1 MLLSALPL
9 GMVDTAWA
17 ISSRDTVVDSGTCG
31 GTLNNSQLMKWTLTS
46 DGTLTISGEGNMFGA
61 PWSQYKSKIKKVVIG
76 EGVKSI
82 SDNAFHYYENLRS
95 VSLPSTL
102 TSIGEAAFWACS
114 SLQSITLPNNLTNIG
129 LNAFRACHSLTQVLI
144 PASVT
149 SIDGSA
155 FECCTGLTDVVFEGN
170 SLEFGSG
177 ATFYDCTSL
186 KNVFFN
192 GTRADWT
199 ASRGSSGSV
208 LPAAAQIY
216 YKNDLISSG
225 TCGDNSS
232 GNNTQWKLTKAGT
245 LIITVGTGYT
255 EGGIADFAYGKAPWY
270 QDIYDSGIRCLIIGS
285 GIKTIGSYAFADCTD
300 LAEIIVPDGV
310 ISIGNGAF
318 LQNSGAK
325 RVVLPPSTVYIGHGA
340 LRDCSALTSVSLP
353 DSMSNRL
360 FLDMF
365 EGCTNL
371 KSVDIPDGIT
381 DIYEGDLASC
391 PNWTDIY
398 YDNWGRVWN
407 RVVSNVR
414 DSIPDRMNVHFKDN
428 IYDSGSCG
436 ENVTWTLTADGTLTI
451 SGTGAMTDYTYDS
464 RSPWYSCRTYIK
476 RVVMQQGVTSI
487 GGDAFW
493 DCSGLTSVTIPDG
506 VTSIGGDAFWDCS
519 GLTSVTIPDGVTSI
533 GGYAFRGCSGLTSVT
548 IPEGVTSIGDYAF
561 DNCSSLTDIYY
572 GGYGTDW
579 QKLNVSIPTSATVHF
594 KDNIYGKGDC
604 GINVT
609 WELTGDGTLIIS
621 GTGRISNYSHDNN
634 APWYSCRAYIK
645 RVVIQQGVRAIGDRA
660 FWDCS
665 GLTSVTIP
673 DGVTSIGDYA
683 FAYCVS
689 LTSATIPEGVTSIG
703 WSAFEN
709 CTALTFMTIP
719 EGVTSIGNS
728 AFSGCSGL
736 TSVTIPSSVTSIG
749 WSAFKNCTALTFMTI
764 PESVTY
770 ISGEVFSNCVRLAR
784 VTIPKSVTEIGSKA
798 FYYCDSLTD
807 VYYAGTAADWAKISI
822 SEGNEDLT
830 SAALRCAPASLSAPT
845 VTGGNDSQGRPTLKW
860 KAVSGAAKYEVY
872 RARSKDG
879 DYIKYSTV
887 TGTSY
892 TNISYIENGNTYY
905 YKVRA
910 LDASGTAGAWS
921 SVVSVTYK
929 QTLPAPIVTGGND
942 SQGRPTLKW
951 KAVSGAAKYEVY
963 RARSKNGDYIKYSTV
978 TGTSYTN
985 TSYIENGNTYYYK
998 VRALKS
1004 SGTAGAWSSIVS
1016 VTYKQTL
1023 PAPTVTGGNDAQG
1036 RPTLKWNAVSG
1047 AAKYEV
1053 YRARSRDG
1061 SYSKYSTVTGTSYT
1075 NTSYIEDGNTYYYKV
1090 RALDANGTAGAW
1102 SSIVSVTYK
1111 QTLPAPTVTGGNDS
1125 QGRPTLKWKAVTGA
1139 AKYEVYRARSKD
1151 GDYIKYSTV
1160 TGTSY
1165 TNTSYIEN
1173 GNTYYYKVR
1182 ALDANGT
1189 AGAWSSVVSV
1199 TYKQTL
1205 PAPAVTGGNDSQGR
1219 PTLKWKAV
1227 TGAAKYEVYRARSKD
1242 GDYIKYS
1249 TVTGTSYTN
1258 TSYIENGN
1266 TYYYKVR
1273 ALDANGT
1280 AGAWSSVVSVT
1291 YKQTLP
1297 APTVTGGNDAQ
1308 GRPTLT
1314 WKAVTGAAKYEVY
1327 RARSKDG
1334 DYIKYSTVTGT
1345 SYTNTSYIENGN
1357 TYYYKVRALDANGT
1371 AGAWSSIVSV
1381 TYRKPAAATVASGKC
1396 GDSAKWTLDAAGT
1409 LTISGSGK
1417 TWDFIDEDWNANA
1430 PWYDASLRLRIKKV
1444 VVEKGIT
1451 YVGTRAF
1458 YDCSEMTS
1466 VSLPTTLETMGAD
1479 VFMYCTGLT
1488 SVTIPDGVTFISGDF
1503 FLGCTSL
1510 KSVTL
1515 PDSLRNIG
1523 GCTFMYCA
1531 SLTSVR
1537 LPANLRYITWRMFK
1551 DCTSLTSVT
1560 IPRGTVEVKKEAFD
1574 GCTSLKNVT
1583 FTGSAADWK
1592 GVTIRPGNTA
1602 LTSAA
1607 IKCIGSTVLTAPT
1620 LTLSVSKKGQP
1631 TLKWSAVSGAAG
1643 YQLWC
1648 SYDGGNDY
1656 DPSYRWLANNDKT
1669 ATSYTV
1675 PADTLK
1681 KGQTYTFKVRA
1692 VTSSGAVGSFSK
1704 EVTFTYNPAASLP
1717 APTVTGGNDAQG
1729 RPTLKW
1735 NAVSGAAKYEVYR
1748 ARSLNGDYIKYSTV
1762 TGTSYTNISYIE
1774 NGNTYYYKVRAL
1786 DANGTAGAWSSI
1798 VSVTYRKPAAA
1809 TVASGKCGDS
1819 AKWTL
1824 DAAGT
1829 LTITGAGPMADY
1841 GAYGP
1846 WYIAHLTDIKKVV
1859 VQEGVTT
1866 IGDHAFANLSYVTS
1880 VTIPSS
1886 ITSIGAHAFEKC
1898 RLGGAVTLP
1907 EGLTAIGDFAFSGSG
1922 MASLTLPESLR
1933 TIGNS
1938 AFLFCS
1944 LRELTIPDGVTSI
1957 GTGAFCNA
1965 SLTSVKLPASG
1976 VTLGDSLFQECENL
1990 TDVTLPAD
1998 LTVIGPSMFENCG
2011 SLKNVTIPSGVTHI
2025 GNAAFAACEA
2035 LPEIRLPDGM
2045 EALGSEAF
2053 VGCRAV
2059 TKVYIPR
2066 SLTSIGEAAFRIC
2079 EGLTDVYYGGTAAEW
2094 LAISVADRNDP
2105 LLNAALHCT
2114 GQSAS
2119 RLDVPAMT
2127 LGEDCSD
2134 GKPTV
2139 WWPAVTGAERYE
2151 IWRAQAASDGSA
2163 PAASAYTLI
2172 VSADVTFHKDTTAEA
2187 DTWYY
2192 YKVRAVSG
2200 STYSDFSQEARRY
2213 CEAPPTMDTPEITSL
2228 ELDDSG
2234 KPVLTWR
2241 TVEGAARYQVF
2252 RSEDNGFSYSPMGT
2266 VLPTGSDTITWT
2278 DTTAVSGTGYYYG
2291 VGCYDDNGHYSSF
2304 GGGEWWVTAR

>member
-1 MLLSALPL
+1 MKKRILSILLAVLMLLSALPL
-9 GMVDTAWA
+9 GMVDTA
-17 ISSRDTVVDSGTCG
+17 
-31 GTLNNSQLMKWTLTS
+31 
-46 DGTLTISGEGNMFGA
+46 
-61 PWSQYKSKIKKVVIG
+61 Y
-76 EGVKSI
+76 
-82 SDNAFHYYENLRS
+82 
-95 VSLPSTL
+95 
-102 TSIGEAAFWACS
+102 
-114 SLQSITLPNNLTNIG
+114 
-129 LNAFRACHSLTQVLI
+129 
-144 PASVT
+144 
-149 SIDGSA
+149 
-155 FECCTGLTDVVFEGN
+155 
-170 SLEFGSG
+170 
-177 ATFYDCTSL
+177 
-186 KNVFFN
+186 
-192 GTRADWT
+192 
-199 ASRGSSGSV
+199 
-208 LPAAAQIY
+208 AAA
-216 YKNDLISSG
+216 LASG
-225 TCGDNSS
+225 KCGD
-232 GNNTQWKLTKAGT
+232 
-245 LIITVGTGYT
+245 
-255 EGGIADFAYGKAPWY
+255 
-270 QDIYDSGIRCLIIGS
+270 
-285 GIKTIGSYAFADCTD
+285 
-300 LAEIIVPDGV
+300 
-310 ISIGNGAF
+310 
-318 LQNSGAK
+318 
-325 RVVLPPSTVYIGHGA
+325 
-340 LRDCSALTSVSLP
+340 SA
-353 DSMSNRL
+353 
-360 FLDMF
+360 
-365 EGCTNL
+365 
-371 KSVDIPDGIT
+371 
-381 DIYEGDLASC
+381 
-391 PNWTDIY
+391 
-398 YDNWGRVWN
+398 
-407 RVVSNVR
+407 
-414 DSIPDRMNVHFKDN
+414 
-428 IYDSGSCG
+428 
-436 ENVTWTLTADGTLTI
+436 TWTLDNTGTLTI
-451 SGTGAMTDYTYDS
+451 SGTGATYNYDMDDDGNS
-464 RSPWYSCRTYIK
+464 AAPWCTKARIQRVNKVVVNSGITELGYSMFSNCT
-476 RVVMQQGVTSI
+476 Q
-487 GGDAFW
+487 
-493 DCSGLTSVTIPDG
+493 LTSVSLP
-506 VTSIGGDAFWDCS
+506 S
-519 GLTSVTIPDGVTSI
+519 GLKRI
-533 GGYAFRGCSGLTSVT
+533 GSCLFLGCTRL
-548 IPEGVTSIGDYAF
+548 
-561 DNCSSLTDIYY
+561 
-572 GGYGTDW
+572 
-579 QKLNVSIPTSATVHF
+579 SA
-594 KDNIYGKGDC
+594 I
-604 GINVT
+604 
-609 WELTGDGTLIIS
+609 
-621 GTGRISNYSHDNN
+621 
-634 APWYSCRAYIK
+634 
-645 RVVIQQGVRAIGDRA
+645 
-660 FWDCS
+660 
-665 GLTSVTIP
+665 
-673 DGVTSIGDYA
+673 
-683 FAYCVS
+683 
-689 LTSATIPEGVTSIG
+689 
-703 WSAFEN
+703 
-709 CTALTFMTIP
+709 
-719 EGVTSIGNS
+719 
-728 AFSGCSGL
+728 
-736 TSVTIPSSVTSIG
+736 TIPSSVTTIESNAFTHCDSITAITLPSGLRTMGDAVCSQMAKLTTATVSGGVTYLSNYAFNDCPSLKTITLPNTVRSIG
-749 WSAFKNCTALTFMTI
+749 ICAFRYDTALKDVYFNG
-764 PESVTY
+764 SVTQWTS
-770 ISGEVFSNCVRLAR
+770 IQ
-784 VTIPKSVTEIGSKA
+784 I
-798 FYYCDSLTD
+798 
-807 VYYAGTAADWAKISI
+807 AG
-822 SEGNEDLT
+822 EGN
-830 SAALRCAPASLSAPT
+830 SALYNADVHCTGLPAPA
-845 VTGGNDSQGRPTLKW
+845 VTGGNDAQGRPTLKW
-860 KAVSGAAKYEVY
+860 NAVSGAAKYEVY
-872 RARSKDG
+872 RARSLNG

-910 LDASGTAGAWS
+910 LDAKGTAGAWS

-929 QTLPAPIVTGGND
+929 QTLPAPAVTGGND
-942 SQGRPTLKW
+942 AQGRPTLKW
-951 KAVSGAAKYEVY
+951 NAVSGAAKYEVY
-963 RARSKNGDYIKYSTV
+963 RARSKDGDYIKYSTV

-985 TSYIENGNTYYYK
+985 TSYIEDGNTYYYK
-998 VRALKS
+998 VRALDAN
-1004 SGTAGAWSSIVS
+1004 GRAGAWSSIVS

-1053 YRARSRDG
+1053 YRARSKDG
-1061 SYSKYSTVTGTSYT
+1061 DYIKYSTVTGTSYT

-1102 SSIVSVTYK
+1102 SSIVSVTYRAASTG
-1111 QTLPAPTVTGGNDS
+1111 TLSAPSVTGGKDS
-1125 QGRPTLKWKAVTGA
+1125 QGRPTLKWNAVTGAAKYEVYRARSKDGDYIKYSTVTGTSYTNTSYIESGNTYYYKVRALKSDGTAGAWSSVVSVTYKQTLSAPTVTGGNDAQGRPTLKWNAVTGAAKYEVYRARSKDGTYTKYSTTTGTAYTNSSYLTSGATYYYKARALDANGNAGPYSAVVSVTCRLKLTAPTVTGGKDSQGRPTLKWNAVTGA

-1182 ALDANGT
+1182 ALKSD
-1189 AGAWSSVVSV
+1189 
-1199 TYKQTL
+1199 
-1205 PAPAVTGGNDSQGR
+1205 
-1219 PTLKWKAV
+1219 
-1227 TGAAKYEVYRARSKD
+1227 
-1242 GDYIKYS
+1242 
-1249 TVTGTSYTN
+1249 
-1258 TSYIENGN
+1258 
-1266 TYYYKVR
+1266 
-1273 ALDANGT
+1273 
-1280 AGAWSSVVSVT
+1280 
-1291 YKQTLP
+1291 
-1297 APTVTGGNDAQ
+1297 
-1308 GRPTLT
+1308 
-1314 WKAVTGAAKYEVY
+1314 
-1327 RARSKDG
+1327 
-1334 DYIKYSTVTGT
+1334 
-1345 SYTNTSYIENGN
+1345 
-1357 TYYYKVRALDANGT
+1357 GT

-1409 LTISGSGK
+1409 LTISGTGA
-1417 TWDFIDEDWNANA
+1417 TYDFFNDYNCTA
-1430 PWYDASLRLRIKKV
+1430 PWYDAELRLQIKKAV
-1444 VVEKGIT
+1444 VNKGIT

-1515 PDSLRNIG
+1515 PDSLRNAG
-1523 GCTFMYCA
+1523 GCTFKDCA

-1704 EVTFTYNPAASLP
+1704 EVTFTYNPAASLA
-1717 APTVTGGNDAQG
+1717 APTVTAGLDDQGYPALTWPAVPDAA
-1729 RPTLKW
+1729 R
-1735 NAVSGAAKYEVYR
+1735 YEVYR
-1748 ARSLNGDYIKYSTV
+1748 AASEDGNFAQLAAV
-1762 TGTSYTNISYIE
+1762 TSNSYTNSAVLTD
-1774 NGNTYYYKVRAL
+1774 GAAYYYKVRAL
-1786 DANGTAGAWSSI
+1786 DSDGEAGPFSDV
-1798 VSVTYRKPAAA
+1798 VSVTYTARPAL
-1809 TVASGKCGDS
+1809 VASGKCGDS
-1819 AKWTL
+1819 ASWKL
-1824 DAAGT
+1824 DADGV
-1829 LTITGAGPMADY
+1829 LTITGVGPMADY
-1841 GAYGP
+1841 SQPTSDNCAP
-1846 WYIAHLTDIKKVV
+1846 WRTYANDIKKVV

-1938 AFLFCS
+1938 AFLCCS

-1990 TDVTLPAD
+1990 TEVTLPAD
-1998 LTVIGPSMFENCG
+1998 LTVIGDSMFENCTK
-2011 SLKNVTIPSGVTHI
+2011 LTHVTIPSGVTRI
-2025 GNAAFAACEA
+2025 EREAFAMCGA
-2035 LPEIRLPDGM
+2035 LEEIRLPEGV
-2045 EALGSEAF
+2045 ETIGVIAF
-2053 VGCRAV
+2053 SGCVAM
-2059 TKVYIPR
+2059 TGAYLPR
-2066 SLTSIGEAAFRIC
+2066 SLTTIESGAFSACRS
-2079 EGLTDVYYGGTAAEW
+2079 LTDVYYGGTAAEW

-2200 STYSDFSQEARRY
+2200 STYSDFSQAARRY

>member
-1 MLLSALPL
+1 MKKRILSILLAALMLLSALPL
-9 GMVDTAWA
+9 GMVDTA
-17 ISSRDTVVDSGTCG
+17 
-31 GTLNNSQLMKWTLTS
+31 
-46 DGTLTISGEGNMFGA
+46 
-61 PWSQYKSKIKKVVIG
+61 Y
-76 EGVKSI
+76 
-82 SDNAFHYYENLRS
+82 
-95 VSLPSTL
+95 
-102 TSIGEAAFWACS
+102 
-114 SLQSITLPNNLTNIG
+114 
-129 LNAFRACHSLTQVLI
+129 
-144 PASVT
+144 
-149 SIDGSA
+149 
-155 FECCTGLTDVVFEGN
+155 
-170 SLEFGSG
+170 
-177 ATFYDCTSL
+177 
-186 KNVFFN
+186 
-192 GTRADWT
+192 
-199 ASRGSSGSV
+199 
-208 LPAAAQIY
+208 AAA
-216 YKNDLISSG
+216 LASG
-225 TCGDNSS
+225 KCGD
-232 GNNTQWKLTKAGT
+232 
-245 LIITVGTGYT
+245 
-255 EGGIADFAYGKAPWY
+255 
-270 QDIYDSGIRCLIIGS
+270 
-285 GIKTIGSYAFADCTD
+285 
-300 LAEIIVPDGV
+300 
-310 ISIGNGAF
+310 
-318 LQNSGAK
+318 
-325 RVVLPPSTVYIGHGA
+325 
-340 LRDCSALTSVSLP
+340 SA
-353 DSMSNRL
+353 
-360 FLDMF
+360 
-365 EGCTNL
+365 
-371 KSVDIPDGIT
+371 
-381 DIYEGDLASC
+381 
-391 PNWTDIY
+391 
-398 YDNWGRVWN
+398 
-407 RVVSNVR
+407 
-414 DSIPDRMNVHFKDN
+414 
-428 IYDSGSCG
+428 
-436 ENVTWTLTADGTLTI
+436 TWTLDSTGTLTI
-451 SGTGAMTDYTYDS
+451 SGTGATYNYDMDDDGNS
-464 RSPWYSCRTYIK
+464 AAPWCTKARIQRVNKVVVNSGITELGYSMFSNCT
-476 RVVMQQGVTSI
+476 Q
-487 GGDAFW
+487 
-493 DCSGLTSVTIPDG
+493 LTSVSLP
-506 VTSIGGDAFWDCS
+506 S
-519 GLTSVTIPDGVTSI
+519 GLKRI
-533 GGYAFRGCSGLTSVT
+533 GSCLFLGCTRL
-548 IPEGVTSIGDYAF
+548 
-561 DNCSSLTDIYY
+561 
-572 GGYGTDW
+572 
-579 QKLNVSIPTSATVHF
+579 SA
-594 KDNIYGKGDC
+594 I
-604 GINVT
+604 
-609 WELTGDGTLIIS
+609 
-621 GTGRISNYSHDNN
+621 
-634 APWYSCRAYIK
+634 
-645 RVVIQQGVRAIGDRA
+645 
-660 FWDCS
+660 
-665 GLTSVTIP
+665 
-673 DGVTSIGDYA
+673 
-683 FAYCVS
+683 
-689 LTSATIPEGVTSIG
+689 
-703 WSAFEN
+703 
-709 CTALTFMTIP
+709 
-719 EGVTSIGNS
+719 
-728 AFSGCSGL
+728 
-736 TSVTIPSSVTSIG
+736 TIPSSVTTIESNAFTHCDSIAAITLPGGLRTMGDAVCSQMAKLTTATVSGGVTYLSNYAFNDCPSLKTITLPNTVKSIG
-749 WSAFKNCTALTFMTI
+749 ICAFRYDTALKDVYFNG
-764 PESVTY
+764 SVTQWTS
-770 ISGEVFSNCVRLAR
+770 IQ
-784 VTIPKSVTEIGSKA
+784 I
-798 FYYCDSLTD
+798 
-807 VYYAGTAADWAKISI
+807 AG
-822 SEGNEDLT
+822 EGN
-830 SAALRCAPASLSAPT
+830 SALYNADVHCTGLSAPT
-845 VTGGNDSQGRPTLKW
+845 VTGGNDSQGRPTLTW
-860 KAVSGAAKYEVY
+860 KAVTGAAKYEVY
-872 RARSKDG
+872 RARSLNG

-910 LDASGTAGAWS
+910 LDANGTAGPWS
-921 SVVSVTYK
+921 DVVAVTCRLGL
-929 QTLPAPIVTGGND
+929 T
-942 SQGRPTLKW
+942 
-951 KAVSGAAKYEVY
+951 
-963 RARSKNGDYIKYSTV
+963 
-978 TGTSYTN
+978 
-985 TSYIENGNTYYYK
+985 
-998 VRALKS
+998 
-1004 SGTAGAWSSIVS
+1004 
-1016 VTYKQTL
+1016 
-1023 PAPTVTGGNDAQG
+1023 APTVTGGNDAQG
-1036 RPTLKWNAVSG
+1036 RPTLKWNAVTG

-1053 YRARSRDG
+1053 YRARSLNGD
-1061 SYSKYSTVTGTSYT
+1061 YIKYSTVTGTSYT
-1075 NTSYIEDGNTYYYKV
+1075 NISYIENGNTYYYKV

-1102 SSIVSVTYK
+1102 SSVVSVTYK
-1111 QTLPAPTVTGGNDS
+1111 QTLSAPTVTGGNDA

-1182 ALDANGT
+1182 ALKSDGT
-1189 AGAWSSVVSV
+1189 AGAWSSIVSV
-1199 TYKQTL
+1199 TYRAASTGTL
-1205 PAPAVTGGNDSQGR
+1205 SAPAVTGGNDSQGR
-1219 PTLKWKAV
+1219 PTLTWKAV
-1227 TGAAKYEVYRARSKD
+1227 SGAAKYEVYRARSLN

-1258 TSYIENGN
+1258 ISYIENGN

-1273 ALDANGT
+1273 ALKSDGT
-1280 AGAWSSVVSVT
+1280 AGAWSSIVSVT

-1297 APTVTGGNDAQ
+1297 APTVTGGNDSQ
-1308 GRPTLT
+1308 GRPTLK
-1314 WKAVTGAAKYEVY
+1314 WNAVTGAAKYEVY
-1327 RARSKDG
+1327 RARSLNG

-1345 SYTNTSYIENGN
+1345 SYTNISYIENGN
-1357 TYYYKVRALDANGT
+1357 TYYYKVRALKSDGT

-1396 GDSAKWTLDAAGT
+1396 GDSAAWKLDAAGT

-1430 PWYDASLRLRIKKV
+1430 PWYDVSLRLRIKKV

-1451 YVGTRAF
+1451 YVGTWAF

-1466 VSLPTTLETMGAD
+1466 VSLPTTLETMGAS
-1479 VFMYCTGLT
+1479 VFMDCTGLT

-1515 PDSLRNIG
+1515 PDSLRNAG
-1523 GCTFMYCA
+1523 GCTFKDCA

-1704 EVTFTYNPAASLP
+1704 EVTFTYNPAASLA
-1717 APTVTGGNDAQG
+1717 APTVTAGLDDQGYPALTWPAVPDAA
-1729 RPTLKW
+1729 R
-1735 NAVSGAAKYEVYR
+1735 YEVYR
-1748 ARSLNGDYIKYSTV
+1748 AASEDGDFAQLAAV
-1762 TGTSYTNISYIE
+1762 TSNSYTNSAVLTD
-1774 NGNTYYYKVRAL
+1774 GAAYYYKVRAL
-1786 DANGTAGAWSSI
+1786 DSDGEAGPFSDV
-1798 VSVTYRKPAAA
+1798 VSVTYTARPAL
-1809 TVASGKCGDS
+1809 VASGKCGDS
-1819 AKWTL
+1819 ASWKL
-1824 DAAGT
+1824 DADGV

-1841 GAYGP
+1841 SQPTSDNCAP
-1846 WYIAHLTDIKKVV
+1846 WRTYANDIKKVV
-1859 VQEGVTT
+1859 VQKGVTA
-1866 IGDHAFANLSYVTS
+1866 IGSYAFASLERVTS
-1880 VTIPSS
+1880 VTIPEGV
-1886 ITSIGAHAFEKC
+1886 TSIGSSAFENC
-1898 RLGGAVTLP
+1898 GLMAYGGLGAVTLP
-1907 EGLTAIGDFAFSGSG
+1907 EGLTTIGSSAFSGSY
-1922 MASLTLPESLR
+1922 MDSLTLPESLR

-1957 GTGAFCNA
+1957 GTGAFYNA

-2094 LAISVADRNDP
+2094 ATISVADRNDP

-2200 STYSDFSQEARRY
+2200 STYSDFSQAARRY
-2213 CEAPPTMDTPEITSL
+2213 CKAPPTMDTPEITSL

-2252 RSEDNGFSYSPMGT
+2252 RSEDDGFSYSPMGT

>member
-76 EGVKSI
+76 EGVGSI

-487 GGDAFW
+487 GDHAFW

-506 VTSIGGDAFWDCS
+506 VTSIGGDAFS
-519 GLTSVTIPDGVTSI
+519 GCAALTSVTIPGSVTNV
-533 GGYAFRGCSGLTSVT
+533 GQYAFSG
-548 IPEGVTSIGDYAF
+548 
-561 DNCSSLTDIYY
+561 CSSLTDIYY

-621 GTGRISNYSHDNN
+621 GTGRISNYSYDNN

-645 RVVIQQGVRAIGDRA
+645 RVVIQQGVRAIGDQA
-660 FWDCS
+660 FYYCENLTSVTIPDSVTSIGGSAFSGCS

-683 FAYCVS
+683 FS
-689 LTSATIPEGVTSIG
+689 D
-703 WSAFEN
+703 
-709 CTALTFMTIP
+709 
-719 EGVTSIGNS
+719 
-728 AFSGCSGL
+728 CSGL

-749 WSAFKNCTALTFMTI
+749 WRAFENCTALTFMTI

-770 ISGEVFSNCVRLAR
+770 INGEVFSNCVRLAR
-784 VTIPKSVTEIGSKA
+784 VTIPKSVTEISSKA

-822 SEGNEDLT
+822 SEGNEDLLA
-830 SAALRCAPASLSAPT
+830 AALHCKPTPLPAPT
-845 VTGGNDSQGRPTLKW
+845 VTGGNDAQGRPTLKW
-860 KAVSGAAKYEVY
+860 NAVTGAAKYEVY
-872 RARSKDG
+872 RALSKDG

-910 LDASGTAGAWS
+910 LKSDGTAGAWS

-929 QTLPAPIVTGGND
+929 QTLTAPAVTGGND
-942 SQGRPTLKW
+942 AQGRPTLTW

-963 RARSKNGDYIKYSTV
+963 RARSKDGTYTKYSTTTGTAYTNSSYLTSGATYYYKVRALDANGNAGPYSAVVSVTCRLKLTAPTVTGSTDSQGRPTLKWNAVTGAAKYEVYRARSKDGDYIKYSTV

-985 TSYIENGNTYYYK
+985 TSYIESGNTYYYK

-1004 SGTAGAWSSIVS
+1004 DGTAGAWSSVVS

-1023 PAPTVTGGNDAQG
+1023 TAPAVTGGNDAQG
-1036 RPTLKWNAVSG
+1036 RPTLTWKAVSG

-1053 YRARSRDG
+1053 YRARSKDG
-1061 SYSKYSTVTGTSYT
+1061 TYTKYSTTTGTAYT
-1075 NTSYIEDGNTYYYKV
+1075 NSSYLTSGATYYYKV
-1090 RALDANGTAGAW
+1090 RALDANGNAGPYSAV
-1102 SSIVSVTYK
+1102 VSVTCRLK
-1111 QTLPAPTVTGGNDS
+1111 LTAPTVTGSTDS
-1125 QGRPTLKWKAVTGA
+1125 QGRPTLKWNAVTGA

-1182 ALDANGT
+1182 ALGSDGT
-1189 AGAWSSVVSV
+1189 AGPDSTPVSV
-1199 TYKQTL
+1199 TYK
-1205 PAPAVTGGNDSQGR
+1205 APFGAPLVTGSKDSQGR
-1219 PTLKWKAV
+1219 PALKWDRV
-1227 TGAAKYEVYRARSKD
+1227 TDAAKYEVYRARSKD
-1242 GDYIKYS
+1242 GTYS
-1249 TVTGTSYTN
+1249 LMSTQSATGYTN
-1258 TSYIENGN
+1258 TSYLANGT

-1273 ALDANGT
+1273 ALKANGT
-1280 AGAWSSVVSVT
+1280 ASAYSSVVTITYGTVPTPAAPAMRSAKADSAGITVSWDTAANAVT
-1291 YKQTLP
+1291 Y
-1297 APTVTGGNDAQ
+1297 N
-1308 GRPTLT
+1308 
-1314 WKAVTGAAKYEVY
+1314 VY
-1327 RARSKDG
+1327 RTADAGSSWTQVASSVK
-1334 DYIKYSTVTGT
+1334 GT
-1345 SYTNTSYIENGN
+1345 SYKDTTVQKGVKYG
-1357 TYYYKVRALDANGT
+1357 YKVRGVAADGKTLGPMSSTGVT
-1371 AGAWSSIVSV
+1371 AKV
-1381 TYRKPAAATVASGKC
+1381 TAASTTPDYVKLK
-1396 GDSAKWTLDAAGT
+1396 SAKSDPGNGIL
-1409 LTISGSGK
+1409 LT
-1417 TWDFIDEDWNANA
+1417 WE
-1430 PWYDASLRLRIKKV
+1430 
-1444 VVEKGIT
+1444 
-1451 YVGTRAF
+1451 
-1458 YDCSEMTS
+1458 
-1466 VSLPTTLETMGAD
+1466 
-1479 VFMYCTGLT
+1479 
-1488 SVTIPDGVTFISGDF
+1488 
-1503 FLGCTSL
+1503 
-1510 KSVTL
+1510 
-1515 PDSLRNIG
+1515 
-1523 GCTFMYCA
+1523 
-1531 SLTSVR
+1531 
-1537 LPANLRYITWRMFK
+1537 
-1551 DCTSLTSVT
+1551 
-1560 IPRGTVEVKKEAFD
+1560 
-1574 GCTSLKNVT
+1574 
-1583 FTGSAADWK
+1583 SAADAKTYNVYRKVDGASGW
-1592 GVTIRPGNTA
+1592 
-1602 LTSAA
+1602 
-1607 IKCIGSTVLTAPT
+1607 T
-1620 LTLSVSKKGQP
+1620 LLASSVS
-1631 TLKWSAVSGAAG
+1631 
-1643 YQLWC
+1643 
-1648 SYDGGNDY
+1648 
-1656 DPSYRWLANNDKT
+1656 
-1669 ATSYTV
+1669 
-1675 PADTLK
+1675 
-1681 KGQTYTFKVRA
+1681 
-1692 VTSSGAVGSFSK
+1692 
-1704 EVTFTYNPAASLP
+1704 
-1717 APTVTGGNDAQG
+1717 
-1729 RPTLKW
+1729 
-1735 NAVSGAAKYEVYR
+1735 
-1748 ARSLNGDYIKYSTV
+1748 
-1762 TGTSYTNISYIE
+1762 GTSYRDTSGKRGTTYVYTVR
-1774 NGNTYYYKVRAL
+1774 GVAADGKTLSRTYNTDGLR
-1786 DANGTAGAWSSI
+1786 
-1798 VSVTYRKPAAA
+1798 A
-1809 TVASGKCGDS
+1809 TV
-1819 AKWTL
+1819 
-1824 DAAGT
+1824 
-1829 LTITGAGPMADY
+1829 
-1841 GAYGP
+1841 
-1846 WYIAHLTDIKKVV
+1846 
-1859 VQEGVTT
+1859 
-1866 IGDHAFANLSYVTS
+1866 
-1880 VTIPSS
+1880 
-1886 ITSIGAHAFEKC
+1886 
-1898 RLGGAVTLP
+1898 R
-1907 EGLTAIGDFAFSGSG
+1907 
-1922 MASLTLPESLR
+1922 
-1933 TIGNS
+1933 
-1938 AFLFCS
+1938 
-1944 LRELTIPDGVTSI
+1944 
-1957 GTGAFCNA
+1957 
-1965 SLTSVKLPASG
+1965 
-1976 VTLGDSLFQECENL
+1976 
-1990 TDVTLPAD
+1990 
-1998 LTVIGPSMFENCG
+1998 
-2011 SLKNVTIPSGVTHI
+2011 
-2025 GNAAFAACEA
+2025 
-2035 LPEIRLPDGM
+2035 
-2045 EALGSEAF
+2045 
-2053 VGCRAV
+2053 
-2059 TKVYIPR
+2059 
-2066 SLTSIGEAAFRIC
+2066 
-2079 EGLTDVYYGGTAAEW
+2079 
-2094 LAISVADRNDP
+2094 
-2105 LLNAALHCT
+2105 
-2114 GQSAS
+2114 
-2119 RLDVPAMT
+2119 
-2127 LGEDCSD
+2127 
-2134 GKPTV
+2134 
-2139 WWPAVTGAERYE
+2139 
-2151 IWRAQAASDGSA
+2151 
-2163 PAASAYTLI
+2163 
-2172 VSADVTFHKDTTAEA
+2172 
-2187 DTWYY
+2187 
-2192 YKVRAVSG
+2192 
-2200 STYSDFSQEARRY
+2200 
-2213 CEAPPTMDTPEITSL
+2213 
-2228 ELDDSG
+2228 
-2234 KPVLTWR
+2234 
-2241 TVEGAARYQVF
+2241 
-2252 RSEDNGFSYSPMGT
+2252 
-2266 VLPTGSDTITWT
+2266 
-2278 DTTAVSGTGYYYG
+2278 
-2291 VGCYDDNGHYSSF
+2291 
-2304 GGGEWWVTAR
+2304 

>member
-1 MLLSALPL
+1 MKKRILSILLAAVMLLSALPL
-9 GMVDTAWA
+9 GIVDTAWA

-149 SIDGSA
+149 NIDGSA

-381 DIYEGDLASC
+381 DIHEGDLASC

-487 GGDAFW
+487 GDHAFW

-506 VTSIGGDAFWDCS
+506 VTSIGGDAFS
-519 GLTSVTIPDGVTSI
+519 GCAALTSVTIPG
-533 GGYAFRGCSGLTSVT
+533 SVT
-548 IPEGVTSIGDYAF
+548 NVGQYAF

-579 QKLNVSIPTSATVHF
+579 QKLDVSIPTSATVHY

-621 GTGRISNYSHDNN
+621 GTGRISNYSYDNN

-703 WSAFEN
+703 
-709 CTALTFMTIP
+709 
-719 EGVTSIGNS
+719 GS

-749 WSAFKNCTALTFMTI
+749 WSAFENCTALTFMTI

-770 ISGEVFSNCVRLAR
+770 ISEEVFSNCIRLAR
-784 VTIPKSVTEIGSKA
+784 VTIPKSVTEISSKA

-807 VYYAGTAADWAKISI
+807 VYYAGTAADWAMISI
-822 SEGNEDLT
+822 SEGNEDLLA
-830 SAALRCAPASLSAPT
+830 AALHCKPTPLTAPS

-860 KAVSGAAKYEVY
+860 DKVAGAAKYEVY
-872 RARSKDG
+872 RSYSQNG
-879 DYIKYSTV
+879 NYSKYSTQTS
-887 TGTSY
+887 TGY
-892 TNISYIENGNTYY
+892 TNSSYLTSGSTYY

-910 LDASGTAGAWS
+910 LDANGTAGPWS
-921 SVVSVTYK
+921 DVVAVTCRLGL
-929 QTLPAPIVTGGND
+929 T
-942 SQGRPTLKW
+942 
-951 KAVSGAAKYEVY
+951 
-963 RARSKNGDYIKYSTV
+963 
-978 TGTSYTN
+978 
-985 TSYIENGNTYYYK
+985 
-998 VRALKS
+998 
-1004 SGTAGAWSSIVS
+1004 
-1016 VTYKQTL
+1016 
-1023 PAPTVTGGNDAQG
+1023 APTVTGGNDAQG

-1053 YRARSRDG
+1053 YRARSRSG
-1061 SYSKYSTVTGTSYT
+1061 EYIKYSTVTGTSYT

-1090 RALDANGTAGAW
+1090 RALKSDGTAGAW
-1102 SSIVSVTYK
+1102 SSIVSVTYRAASTG
-1111 QTLPAPTVTGGNDS
+1111 TLPAPTVTGGNDA
-1125 QGRPTLKWKAVTGA
+1125 QGRPTLKWNAVTGA
-1139 AKYEVYRARSKD
+1139 AKYEVYRARSMN

-1165 TNTSYIEN
+1165 TNTSYIED

-1182 ALDANGT
+1182 ALKSDGT
-1189 AGAWSSVVSV
+1189 AGAWSSIVSV

-1205 PAPAVTGGNDSQGR
+1205 SAPA
-1219 PTLKWKAV
+1219 
-1227 TGAAKYEVYRARSKD
+1227 
-1242 GDYIKYS
+1242 
-1249 TVTGTSYTN
+1249 
-1258 TSYIENGN
+1258 
-1266 TYYYKVR
+1266 
-1273 ALDANGT
+1273 
-1280 AGAWSSVVSVT
+1280 
-1291 YKQTLP
+1291 
-1297 APTVTGGNDAQ
+1297 VTGGNDAQ

-1327 RARSKDG
+1327 RARSRSG
-1334 DYIKYSTVTGT
+1334 EYIKYSTVTGT
-1345 SYTNTSYIENGN
+1345 SYTNISYIENGN
-1357 TYYYKVRALDANGT
+1357 TYYYKVRALGSNGT

-1409 LTISGSGK
+1409 LTISGTGA
-1417 TWDFIDEDWNANA
+1417 TYDFFNDYNCTA
-1430 PWYDASLRLRIKKV
+1430 PWYDAELRLQIKKAV
-1444 VVEKGIT
+1444 VNKGIT
-1451 YVGTRAF
+1451 YVGTYAF
-1458 YDCSEMTS
+1458 RDCAELTS
-1466 VSLPTTLETMGAD
+1466 VSLPAGLEEMGSS
-1479 VFMYCTGLT
+1479 VFRYCESLT
-1488 SVTIPDGVTFISGDF
+1488 SITIPAGVTSIGGDF
-1503 FLGCTSL
+1503 FYGCASL

-1515 PDSLRNIG
+1515 PDSLWDAG
-1523 GCTFMYCA
+1523 GCTFMDCA

-1537 LPANLRYITWRMFK
+1537 LPANLRDIAWWMFK

-1607 IKCIGSTVLTAPT
+1607 IKCTGSTVLTAPT
-1620 LTLSVSKKGQP
+1620 LILSVSKKGQP

-1648 SYDGGNDY
+1648 SYDGGDDC
-1656 DPSYRWLANNDKT
+1656 DPYYRWYANNDKT

-1675 PADTLK
+1675 PTDYLE
-1681 KGQTYTFKVRA
+1681 KGRTYTYKVRA

-1704 EVTFTYNPAASLP
+1704 EVTFTYNPAASLA
-1717 APTVTGGNDAQG
+1717 APTVTAGLDDQGYPALTWPAVPDAA
-1729 RPTLKW
+1729 R
-1735 NAVSGAAKYEVYR
+1735 YEVYR
-1748 ARSLNGDYIKYSTV
+1748 AASEDGDFAQLAAV
-1762 TGTSYTNISYIE
+1762 TSNSYTNSAVLTD
-1774 NGNTYYYKVRAL
+1774 GAAYYYKVRAL
-1786 DANGTAGAWSSI
+1786 DSDGEAGPFSDV
-1798 VSVTYRKPAAA
+1798 VSVTYTARPAL
-1809 TVASGKCGDS
+1809 VASGKCGDS
-1819 AKWTL
+1819 ASWKL
-1824 DAAGT
+1824 DADGV

-1841 GAYGP
+1841 SQPTSDNCAP
-1846 WYIAHLTDIKKVV
+1846 WRTYANDIKKVV
-1859 VQEGVTT
+1859 VQKGVTA
-1866 IGDHAFANLSYVTS
+1866 IGSYAFASLERVTS
-1880 VTIPSS
+1880 VTIPEGV
-1886 ITSIGAHAFEKC
+1886 TSIGSSAFENC
-1898 RLGGAVTLP
+1898 GLMAYGGLGAVTLP
-1907 EGLTAIGDFAFSGSG
+1907 EGLTTIGSSAFSGSY
-1922 MASLTLPESLR
+1922 MDSLTLPESLR
-1933 TIGNS
+1933 TIGGA
-1938 AFLFCS
+1938 AFEKSPLKT
-1944 LRELTIPDGVTSI
+1944 LTIPGGVTSI
-1957 GTGAFCNA
+1957 GNGAFK
-1965 SLTSVKLPASG
+1965 SSHLTSIQLPDGAQ
-1976 VTLGDSLFQECENL
+1976 LGAMLFYQCYEL

-1998 LTVIGPSMFENCG
+1998 LTVIGDSMFENCTK
-2011 SLKNVTIPSGVTHI
+2011 LTHVTIPSGVTRI
-2025 GNAAFAACEA
+2025 EREAFTMCGA
-2035 LPEIRLPDGM
+2035 LEEIRLPEGV
-2045 EALGSEAF
+2045 ESIGVIAF
-2053 VGCRAV
+2053 SGCVAM
-2059 TKVYIPR
+2059 TGAYLPR
-2066 SLTSIGEAAFRIC
+2066 SLTTIESGAFSACRS
-2079 EGLTDVYYGGTAAEW
+2079 LTDVYYGGTAAEW
-2094 LAISVADRNDP
+2094 AAISVADRNDP

-2200 STYSDFSQEARRY
+2200 STYSDFSQAARRY

>member
-1 MLLSALPL
+1 MKKRILSILLAALMLLSALPL
-9 GMVDTAWA
+9 GMVDTA
-17 ISSRDTVVDSGTCG
+17 
-31 GTLNNSQLMKWTLTS
+31 
-46 DGTLTISGEGNMFGA
+46 
-61 PWSQYKSKIKKVVIG
+61 Y
-76 EGVKSI
+76 
-82 SDNAFHYYENLRS
+82 
-95 VSLPSTL
+95 
-102 TSIGEAAFWACS
+102 
-114 SLQSITLPNNLTNIG
+114 
-129 LNAFRACHSLTQVLI
+129 
-144 PASVT
+144 
-149 SIDGSA
+149 
-155 FECCTGLTDVVFEGN
+155 
-170 SLEFGSG
+170 
-177 ATFYDCTSL
+177 
-186 KNVFFN
+186 
-192 GTRADWT
+192 
-199 ASRGSSGSV
+199 
-208 LPAAAQIY
+208 AAAA
-216 YKNDLISSG
+216 LASG
-225 TCGDNSS
+225 KCGD
-232 GNNTQWKLTKAGT
+232 
-245 LIITVGTGYT
+245 
-255 EGGIADFAYGKAPWY
+255 
-270 QDIYDSGIRCLIIGS
+270 
-285 GIKTIGSYAFADCTD
+285 
-300 LAEIIVPDGV
+300 
-310 ISIGNGAF
+310 
-318 LQNSGAK
+318 
-325 RVVLPPSTVYIGHGA
+325 
-340 LRDCSALTSVSLP
+340 SA
-353 DSMSNRL
+353 
-360 FLDMF
+360 
-365 EGCTNL
+365 
-371 KSVDIPDGIT
+371 
-381 DIYEGDLASC
+381 
-391 PNWTDIY
+391 
-398 YDNWGRVWN
+398 
-407 RVVSNVR
+407 
-414 DSIPDRMNVHFKDN
+414 
-428 IYDSGSCG
+428 
-436 ENVTWTLTADGTLTI
+436 TWTLDNTGTLTI
-451 SGTGAMTDYTYDS
+451 SGTGATYNYDMDDDGNS
-464 RSPWYSCRTYIK
+464 AAPWCTKARIQRVNKVVVNSGITELGYSMFSNCT
-476 RVVMQQGVTSI
+476 Q
-487 GGDAFW
+487 
-493 DCSGLTSVTIPDG
+493 LTSVSLP
-506 VTSIGGDAFWDCS
+506 S
-519 GLTSVTIPDGVTSI
+519 GLKRI
-533 GGYAFRGCSGLTSVT
+533 GSCLFLGCTRL
-548 IPEGVTSIGDYAF
+548 
-561 DNCSSLTDIYY
+561 
-572 GGYGTDW
+572 
-579 QKLNVSIPTSATVHF
+579 SA
-594 KDNIYGKGDC
+594 I
-604 GINVT
+604 
-609 WELTGDGTLIIS
+609 
-621 GTGRISNYSHDNN
+621 
-634 APWYSCRAYIK
+634 
-645 RVVIQQGVRAIGDRA
+645 
-660 FWDCS
+660 
-665 GLTSVTIP
+665 
-673 DGVTSIGDYA
+673 
-683 FAYCVS
+683 
-689 LTSATIPEGVTSIG
+689 
-703 WSAFEN
+703 
-709 CTALTFMTIP
+709 
-719 EGVTSIGNS
+719 
-728 AFSGCSGL
+728 
-736 TSVTIPSSVTSIG
+736 TIPSSVTTIESNAFTHCDSIAAITLPSGLRTMGDAVCSQMAKLTTATVSGGVTYLSNYAFNDCPSLKTITLPNTVKSIG
-749 WSAFKNCTALTFMTI
+749 ICAFRYDTALKDVYFNG
-764 PESVTY
+764 SVTQWTS
-770 ISGEVFSNCVRLAR
+770 IQ
-784 VTIPKSVTEIGSKA
+784 I
-798 FYYCDSLTD
+798 
-807 VYYAGTAADWAKISI
+807 AG
-822 SEGNEDLT
+822 EGN
-830 SAALRCAPASLSAPT
+830 SALYNADVHCTGLSAPS

-860 KAVSGAAKYEVY
+860 
-872 RARSKDG
+872 
-879 DYIKYSTV
+879 
-887 TGTSY
+887 
-892 TNISYIENGNTYY
+892 N
-905 YKVRA
+905 
-910 LDASGTAGAWS
+910 
-921 SVVSVTYK
+921 
-929 QTLPAPIVTGGND
+929 
-942 SQGRPTLKW
+942 
-951 KAVSGAAKYEVY
+951 
-963 RARSKNGDYIKYSTV
+963 
-978 TGTSYTN
+978 
-985 TSYIENGNTYYYK
+985 
-998 VRALKS
+998 
-1004 SGTAGAWSSIVS
+1004 
-1016 VTYKQTL
+1016 
-1023 PAPTVTGGNDAQG
+1023 
-1036 RPTLKWNAVSG
+1036 
-1047 AAKYEV
+1047 
-1053 YRARSRDG
+1053 
-1061 SYSKYSTVTGTSYT
+1061 
-1075 NTSYIEDGNTYYYKV
+1075 
-1090 RALDANGTAGAW
+1090 
-1102 SSIVSVTYK
+1102 
-1111 QTLPAPTVTGGNDS
+1111 
-1125 QGRPTLKWKAVTGA
+1125 AVTGA
-1139 AKYEVYRARSKD
+1139 AKYEVYRARSM
-1151 GDYIKYSTV
+1151 
-1160 TGTSY
+1160 
-1165 TNTSYIEN
+1165 N
-1173 GNTYYYKVR
+1173 
-1182 ALDANGT
+1182 
-1189 AGAWSSVVSV
+1189 
-1199 TYKQTL
+1199 
-1205 PAPAVTGGNDSQGR
+1205 
-1219 PTLKWKAV
+1219 
-1227 TGAAKYEVYRARSKD
+1227 

-1297 APTVTGGNDAQ
+1297 APTVTGGNDSQGRPTLKWNAVTGAAKYEVYRARSRSGDYIKYATVTGTSYTNTSYIENGTTYYYKVRALDANGTAGAWSSIVAVTYQPKQTLSAPTVTGGNDSQGRPTLKWNAVTGAAKYEVYRARSKDGDYIKYSTTTGTSYTNTSYIEDGNTYYYKVRALDANGTAGAWSSIVAVTYKQTLSAPAVTGGNDAQ

-1327 RARSKDG
+1327 RARSLNG

-1357 TYYYKVRALDANGT
+1357 TYYYKVRALKSDGTAGAWSSVVSVTYKQTLSAPAVTGGNDAQGRPTLTWNAVSGAAKYEVYRARSKDGTYTKYSTTTGTAYTNSSYLTSGATYYYKVRALDANGNAGPYSAVVSVTCRLKLTAPSVTGGNDAQGRPTLKWNAVSGAAKYEVYRARSMNGDYVKYSTVTGTSYTNTSYIEDGNTYYYKVRALKSNGT

-1381 TYRKPAAATVASGKC
+1381 TYRKPAAALVASGKC

-1515 PDSLRNIG
+1515 PDSLRDIG
-1523 GCTFMYCA
+1523 GCTFMYCT

-1537 LPANLRYITWRMFK
+1537 LPATLLSISWQMFK
-1551 DCTSLTSVT
+1551 DCKSLTSLT
-1560 IPRGTVEVKKEAFD
+1560 IPRSVVNVMQDAFS
-1574 GCTSLKNVT
+1574 GCTALKNVT
-1583 FTGSAADWK
+1583 YTGTAADWK
-1592 GVTIRPGNTA
+1592 A
-1602 LTSAA
+1602 LTIYSGNEALTRA
-1607 IKCIGSTVLTAPT
+1607 NVRCTGSTVLTAPT

-1631 TLKWSAVSGAAG
+1631 TLKWNAVSGAAG
-1643 YQLWC
+1643 YQIWC
-1648 SYDGGNDY
+1648 SYDSGDGIGPWY
-1656 DPSYRWLANNDKT
+1656 HWLTNLDKGT
-1669 ATSYTV
+1669 ASFT
-1675 PADTLK
+1675 DDRELE
-1681 KGQTYTFKVRA
+1681 KGRTYTYKVRA

-1704 EVTFTYNPAASLP
+1704 EVTFTYNPAASLA
-1717 APTVTGGNDAQG
+1717 APTVTAGLDDQGYPALTWPAVPDAA
-1729 RPTLKW
+1729 R
-1735 NAVSGAAKYEVYR
+1735 YEVYR
-1748 ARSLNGDYIKYSTV
+1748 AASEDGNFAQLAAV
-1762 TGTSYTNISYIE
+1762 TSNSYTNSAVLTD
-1774 NGNTYYYKVRAL
+1774 GAAYYYKVRAL
-1786 DANGTAGAWSSI
+1786 DSDGEAGPFSDV
-1798 VSVTYRKPAAA
+1798 VSVTYTARPAL
-1809 TVASGKCGDS
+1809 VASGKCGDS
-1819 AKWTL
+1819 ASWKL
-1824 DAAGT
+1824 DADGV

-1938 AFLFCS
+1938 AFLCCS

-1976 VTLGDSLFQECENL
+1976 VTLGDSLFQECEKL
-1990 TDVTLPAD
+1990 TEVTLPAD

-2059 TKVYIPR
+2059 TKAYIPR

-2200 STYSDFSQEARRY
+2200 STYSDFSQAARRY

>member
-1 MLLSALPL
+1 MKKRILSILLAALMLLSAVPL

-149 SIDGSA
+149 NIDGSA

-506 VTSIGGDAFWDCS
+506 VTSIGGDAFS
-519 GLTSVTIPDGVTSI
+519 GCAALTSVTIPG
-533 GGYAFRGCSGLTSVT
+533 SVT
-548 IPEGVTSIGDYAF
+548 NVGQYAF

-609 WELTGDGTLIIS
+609 WKLTGDGTLIIS

-728 AFSGCSGL
+728 AFSGCTELTSITIPEGVTSIGNFAFRGCSGL

-749 WSAFKNCTALTFMTI
+749 GSAFSGCTGLTSVTIPDSVTSIGWSAFENCTALTFMTI

-784 VTIPKSVTEIGSKA
+784 VTIPKSVTEISSKA

-822 SEGNEDLT
+822 SEGNEDLLA
-830 SAALRCAPASLSAPT
+830 AALHCKPTPLTAPSVTGGNDSQGRPTLKWNAVAGAAKYEVYRSYSQNGNYSKYSTQTSTGYTNSSYLTSGSTYYYKVRALDANGTAGPWSDVVAVTCRLGLTAPTVTGGNDAQGRPTLKWNAVSGAAKYEVYRARSKDGDYIKYSTITGTSYTNISYIENGNTYYYKVRALDANGTAGAWSSVVSVTYKQTLSAPT

-860 KAVSGAAKYEVY
+860 DKVAGAAKYEVY
-872 RARSKDG
+872 RARSMNG

-910 LDASGTAGAWS
+910 LDANGTAGPWS
-921 SVVSVTYK
+921 DVVAVTCRLGL
-929 QTLPAPIVTGGND
+929 T
-942 SQGRPTLKW
+942 
-951 KAVSGAAKYEVY
+951 
-963 RARSKNGDYIKYSTV
+963 
-978 TGTSYTN
+978 
-985 TSYIENGNTYYYK
+985 
-998 VRALKS
+998 
-1004 SGTAGAWSSIVS
+1004 
-1016 VTYKQTL
+1016 
-1023 PAPTVTGGNDAQG
+1023 APTVTGGNDSQG

-1053 YRARSRDG
+1053 YRARSRSG
-1061 SYSKYSTVTGTSYT
+1061 
-1075 NTSYIEDGNTYYYKV
+1075 E
-1090 RALDANGTAGAW
+1090 
-1102 SSIVSVTYK
+1102 
-1111 QTLPAPTVTGGNDS
+1111 
-1125 QGRPTLKWKAVTGA
+1125 
-1139 AKYEVYRARSKD
+1139 
-1151 GDYIKYSTV
+1151 YIKYSTV

-1199 TYKQTL
+1199 IYKQTL
-1205 PAPAVTGGNDSQGR
+1205 SAPSVTGGNDAQGR
-1219 PTLKWKAV
+1219 PTLKWNAV
-1227 TGAAKYEVYRARSKD
+1227 SGAAKYEVYRARSMN

-1258 TSYIENGN
+1258 TSYIE
-1266 TYYYKVR
+1266 
-1273 ALDANGT
+1273 D
-1280 AGAWSSVVSVT
+1280 
-1291 YKQTLP
+1291 
-1297 APTVTGGNDAQ
+1297 
-1308 GRPTLT
+1308 
-1314 WKAVTGAAKYEVY
+1314 
-1327 RARSKDG
+1327 
-1334 DYIKYSTVTGT
+1334 
-1345 SYTNTSYIENGN
+1345 GN

-1409 LTISGSGK
+1409 LTISGSGRMYDYEWPADRGG
-1417 TWDFIDEDWNANA
+1417 TTPPWLANK
-1430 PWYDASLRLRIKKV
+1430 YRDSIRTLR
-1444 VVEKGIT
+1444 VEQGIT
-1451 YVGTRAF
+1451 YIGRCAF
-1458 YDCSEMTS
+1458 DSCGNLS
-1466 VSLPTTLETMGAD
+1466 D
-1479 VFMYCTGLT
+1479 
-1488 SVTIPDGVTFISGDF
+1488 
-1503 FLGCTSL
+1503 
-1510 KSVTL
+1510 VTL
-1515 PDSLRNIG
+1515 PTSLRIIG
-1523 GCTFMYCA
+1523 QCA
-1531 SLTSVR
+1531 F
-1537 LPANLRYITWRMFK
+1537 N
-1551 DCTSLTSVT
+1551 DCT
-1560 IPRGTVEVKKEAFD
+1560 
-1574 GCTSLKNVT
+1574 
-1583 FTGSAADWK
+1583 
-1592 GVTIRPGNTA
+1592 A
-1602 LTSAA
+1602 L
-1607 IKCIGSTVLTAPT
+1607 
-1620 LTLSVSKKGQP
+1620 
-1631 TLKWSAVSGAAG
+1631 
-1643 YQLWC
+1643 
-1648 SYDGGNDY
+1648 
-1656 DPSYRWLANNDKT
+1656 
-1669 ATSYTV
+1669 
-1675 PADTLK
+1675 
-1681 KGQTYTFKVRA
+1681 
-1692 VTSSGAVGSFSK
+1692 
-1704 EVTFTYNPAASLP
+1704 
-1717 APTVTGGNDAQG
+1717 
-1729 RPTLKW
+1729 
-1735 NAVSGAAKYEVYR
+1735 
-1748 ARSLNGDYIKYSTV
+1748 RSI
-1762 TGTSYTNISYIE
+1762 
-1774 NGNTYYYKVRAL
+1774 
-1786 DANGTAGAWSSI
+1786 
-1798 VSVTYRKPAAA
+1798 
-1809 TVASGKCGDS
+1809 
-1819 AKWTL
+1819 
-1824 DAAGT
+1824 
-1829 LTITGAGPMADY
+1829 
-1841 GAYGP
+1841 
-1846 WYIAHLTDIKKVV
+1846 
-1859 VQEGVTT
+1859 Q
-1866 IGDHAFANLSYVTS
+1866 
-1880 VTIPSS
+1880 
-1886 ITSIGAHAFEKC
+1886 
-1898 RLGGAVTLP
+1898 LP
-1907 EGLTAIGDFAFSGSG
+1907 EGLTTIKEDAFNAAGLVSITFPS
-1922 MASLTLPESLR
+1922 T
-1933 TIGNS
+1933 
-1938 AFLFCS
+1938 
-1944 LRELTIPDGVTSI
+1944 LRELRNGAFMNCEKLQSLRLPEGLTTIGVWAFYCNPNISSIYIPVSVTTIGEEAFIYYNNLDTVRYGGSQSQWNAVSVAANAFPDGVRY
-1957 GTGAFCNA
+1957 
-1965 SLTSVKLPASG
+1965 VY
-1976 VTLGDSLFQECENL
+1976 
-1990 TDVTLPAD
+1990 
-1998 LTVIGPSMFENCG
+1998 
-2011 SLKNVTIPSGVTHI
+2011 NV
-2025 GNAAFAACEA
+2025 N
-2035 LPEIRLPDGM
+2035 
-2045 EALGSEAF
+2045 
-2053 VGCRAV
+2053 
-2059 TKVYIPR
+2059 
-2066 SLTSIGEAAFRIC
+2066 
-2079 EGLTDVYYGGTAAEW
+2079 
-2094 LAISVADRNDP
+2094 
-2105 LLNAALHCT
+2105 
-2114 GQSAS
+2114 
-2119 RLDVPAMT
+2119 
-2127 LGEDCSD
+2127 
-2134 GKPTV
+2134 
-2139 WWPAVTGAERYE
+2139 
-2151 IWRAQAASDGSA
+2151 
-2163 PAASAYTLI
+2163 
-2172 VSADVTFHKDTTAEA
+2172 
-2187 DTWYY
+2187 
-2192 YKVRAVSG
+2192 
-2200 STYSDFSQEARRY
+2200 
-2213 CEAPPTMDTPEITSL
+2213 
-2228 ELDDSG
+2228 
-2234 KPVLTWR
+2234 
-2241 TVEGAARYQVF
+2241 
-2252 RSEDNGFSYSPMGT
+2252 
-2266 VLPTGSDTITWT
+2266 
-2278 DTTAVSGTGYYYG
+2278 
-2291 VGCYDDNGHYSSF
+2291 
-2304 GGGEWWVTAR
+2304 